1 MEKLSIINK
10 RAQAMQ
16 SPSPSL
22 TSRLDAEL
30 HGLDIEPDL
39 IPLILSDL
47 SRLDLLD
54 QRRLAIAPDTTYLFG
69 LHAREVAQDLGAV
82 SRALGTQEHVA
93 QTLHYLALVHDVG
106 KLFLPFEIWATQEK
120 PSKDFKAL
128 RRTHGPLGAAWLT
141 GDFDQIPRHAPAP
154 LLPYLEGRAP
164 LDDILPTEIRG
175 KISWGP
181 ERWHSLKN
189 AMDSSPFKGKKSA
202 FLSLAV
208 AATLRHHEP
217 TGTKAPENQPIW
229 LKLLA
234 LIEDLS
240 GNMTERPH
248 FQSAGRGTTLEE
260 AIAHMREEGPENHD
274 ISLLDLIFQVK
285 KTAQPQPR
293 TALNES
299 PGRDLEST
307 PCR

>member
-1 MEKLSIINK
+1 
-10 RAQAMQ
+10 MQ
-16 SPSPSL
+16 SPSSSL
-22 TSRLDAEL
+22 TSHLDADL
-30 HGLDIEPDL
+30 RGRDIEPDL
-39 IPLILSDL
+39 IPLILRDL
-47 SRLDLLD
+47 SRLDSLD
-54 QRRLAIAPDTTYLFG
+54 QRRLAVAPHTTYLFG
-69 LHAREVAQDLGAV
+69 IHAREVAQDLEAV
-82 SRALGTQEHVA
+82 SRTLGAKAHVA

-141 GDFDQIPRHAPAP
+141 GNFDLITQHAPAS

-175 KISWGP
+175 KIPWGP
-181 ERWHSLKN
+181 EQWVSLKN
-189 AMDSSPFKGKKSA
+189 AMDSSPFKGKTSA

-217 TGTKAPENQPIW
+217 TGTKAPENQPLW

-248 FQSAGRGTTLEE
+248 FQSAGRGTTLED
-260 AIAHMREEGPENHD
+260 AIAHMCEEGPENHD
-274 ISLLDLIFQVK
+274 ISLLNLIFQVK
-285 KTAQPQPR
+285 RNTQPHPR
-293 TALNES
+293 TDLDES

-307 PCR
+307 PC